1 MYINS
6 PSPVL
11 FWSFYENSKSVALNS
26 KLHTHS
32 QFGKRNRLNLALSVY
47 FTKVSNQRNGI
58 ITNPNLVLLR
68 IPFFRILH
76 RGVLGVLL
84 DLLASAEA
92 AIDEGVDEE
101 AEEDED
107 GGAQDGVE
115 GEGHPHLARNYTT
128 IILLMIDFQ
137 NLGLVQLALARRAK
151 AKPGRLQGLQRR
163 HHDRHQGHR
172 ERHQICYSCQ
182 DASTSFFTGESDSKA
197 MASLT
202 FSFMEF
208 TFSTVASFNKVT
220 FSVADSFPSITFSIA
235 EPQM

>member
-11 FWSFYENSKSVALNS
+11 FWSFYENSKSVATNS

-84 DLLASAEA
+84 DLLASGETSV
-92 AIDEGVDEE
+92 DEGEDEE
-101 AEEDED
+101 AKILWSGKRQKMGKLI
-107 GGAQDGVE
+107 GG
-115 GEGHPHLARNYTT
+115 NS
-128 IILLMIDFQ
+128 I
-137 NLGLVQLALARRAK
+137 
-151 AKPGRLQGLQRR
+151 
-163 HHDRHQGHR
+163 
-172 ERHQICYSCQ
+172 YSKN
-182 DASTSFFTGESDSKA
+182 SK
-197 MASLT
+197 
-202 FSFMEF
+202 
-208 TFSTVASFNKVT
+208 
-220 FSVADSFPSITFSIA
+220 FPSTIRKCQVKKFKRGIVLSKQKLHHWVIRWVGVNA
-235 EPQM
+235 PVMHHW